1 MDELKSLAN
10 LIKRRNAID
19 DDIAKIIDRPAERG
33 HIGEFVAAAI
43 FDIELHESATNKGS
57 DGDFRSGPLARR
69 SMNIKFHGKRWPK
82 LNMNLDDPP
91 DFYLVLTGPITPAS
105 SSKGRTLPLT
115 ISSAFLFDY
124 HKLIC
129 KLRMLGVKIRK
140 ETSIRNHLWDEA
152 EIYPN
157 QNDELLQ
164 LTPEQHEMLKMF
176 GD

>member
-19 DDIAKIIDRPAERG
+19 DEIAAIIDRPAERG

-57 DGDFRSGPLARR
+57 DGVFRSGPLAGL
-69 SMNIKFHGKRWPK
+69 SMNVKFYGKREGLLDMSP
-82 LNMNLDDPP
+82 DDPP
-91 DFYLVLTGPITPAS
+91 DFYLVLTGPKATAA
-105 SSKGRTLPLT
+105 SSKGQTRPLT
-115 ISSAFLFDY
+115 ISSAFLFDH
-124 HKLIC
+124 HKLVSR
-129 KLRMLGVKIRK
+129 LRVKKIGTA
-140 ETSIRNHLWDEA
+140 TSVRNHFWDEA
-152 EIYPN
+152 EIYPS
-157 QNDELLQ
+157 QNDELLR